1 MPINT
6 PPSWLTALMGRRQE
20 PIKFDGLLV
29 GGDAPFLTFPEFEL
43 VRRLLKHKIHL
54 KKYEYTIKLIFK

>member
-1 MPINT
+1 
-6 PPSWLTALMGRRQE
+6 MGRRQE

-43 VRRLLKHKIHL
+43 VRRLLKHKIRL

>member
-1 MPINT
+1 
-6 PPSWLTALMGRRQE
+6 MGRRQE

-29 GGDAPFLTFPEFEL
+29 VGDAPFLTFPEFEL
-43 VRRLLKHKIHL
+43 VRRLLKHKIRL